1 MNEAINTP
9 QLFVQQLYRLPL
21 DKQQELLDYAEFL
34 LRKTYLLPLVQPVA
48 QQPRLAK
55 RQVGEYIGQITMSED
70 FEAPLP
76 EEYWLGEIE
85 K

>member
-1 MNEAINTP
+1 MNEAFNTP
-9 QLFVQQLYRLPL
+9 QLFVQQLHRLPL

-34 LRKTYLLPLVQPVA
+34 LRKTSSPPLVQPVA
-48 QQPRLAK
+48 RQLRLEK
-55 RQVGEYIGQITMSED
+55 RQVGEYVGQITMSED

>member
-9 QLFVQQLYRLPL
+9 QLFLQQLHRLPL

-34 LRKTYLLPLVQPVA
+34 LRQTSSSPLAQPA
-48 QQPRLAK
+48 ARQPRLEK
-55 RQVGEYIGQITMSED
+55 RQVGEYIGQITISED
-70 FEAPLP
+70 FDAPLP
-76 EEYWLGEIE
+76 DEYWLGEVE